1 MRVSVRGK
9 RIRVGSELRGE
20 VERSVYFAL
29 GRFADV
35 IRKVEVSLADAT
47 GMRGGIDKN
56 ARIVVLLKPAEEVF
70 AEATDVTVMAAVD
83 RTCYRVKRLV
93 GRAVER
99 RNEPPSTRN
108 VRPNDFQKEE

>member
-1 MRVSVRGK
+1 MRVSVREK

-20 VERSVYFAL
+20 VEHRVYSAL

-35 IRKVEVSLADAT
+35 IRKVEVRLADVN
-47 GMRGGIDKN
+47 GPRGGIDKN
-56 ARIVVLLKPAEEVF
+56 ARIVVRLKPAGEVF
-70 AEATDVTVMAAVD
+70 AEATDVTVIAAID

-108 VRPNDFQKEE
+108 VRPNGSQKKE